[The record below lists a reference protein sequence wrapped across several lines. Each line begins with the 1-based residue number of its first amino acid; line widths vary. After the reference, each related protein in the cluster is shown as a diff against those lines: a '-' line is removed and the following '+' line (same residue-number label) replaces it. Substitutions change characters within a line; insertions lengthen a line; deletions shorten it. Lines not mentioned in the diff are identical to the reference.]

1 VDDLEG
7 VAGGGGG
14 VGMWAPWRG
23 RGGVGGGLHAGPP
36 GATFI
41 LVTAPP
47 VAGRADRRPVR
58 AGAPTAGSRDP
69 AARGRARARPPPQR
83 QPTAPLAPSG
93 RPTGARKDDTAT
105 TVTQPPAM
113 CRVGRRDDRAWR
125 RRTET
130 KEPARR
136 AAAHTPTGRP
146 AGGGARPPSSPA
158 GGVRLRGARRR
169 PSAAAVARPVPTAGR
184 HGARRR
190 PRGARGACAARRG
203 GAAAAA
209 RGGGA
214 ADRRRRGSVWPRD
227 ARPRCGR
234 VASPTPT
241 GGRARAVRP
250 RPVRAR
256 RAGAT
261 VRVCLFGAGA
271 ARAPPPPPDEVPHGA
286 RNGRVWP
293 RRTGAAAAAP
303 GRRAAGRDAGGVAVR
318 AAGGPCHG
326 AGTVP
331 RPLVFPQTRGATTA
345 RLSAG
350 RRAGPVAPTG
360 ARGGGGRARPP
371 AGVCS
376 PTHALARLRGR
387 AGWRI
392 RAARGRT
399 SMGVGGMR
407 LALARG
413 CWRARRRRTPS

>member
-1 VDDLEG
+1 
-7 VAGGGGG
+7 
-14 VGMWAPWRG
+14 MWAPWRG

-130 KEPARR
+130 KEPACR
-136 AAAHTPTGRP
+136 AAAHTPTGCP

-190 PRGARGACAARRG
+190 PRGARGARAARRG

-241 GGRARAVRP
+241 GGRARR
-250 RPVRAR
+250 RAR
-256 RAGAT
+256 APCERAVPGTRCGFVFLA
-261 VRVCLFGAGA
+261 RAP
-271 ARAPPPPPDEVPHGA
+271 RAPPPRRPTRCPTAPATGGCGHDGRGPPPRRPAGERPTETAGGWRYGRQAA
-286 RNGRVWP
+286 RATAPARRRVCWCFLRPVGPPLPVCLPAVGRVQWRP
-293 RRTGAAAAAP
+293 RVPVAAAAAP
-303 GRRAAGRDAGGVAVR
+303 
-318 AAGGPCHG
+318 
-326 AGTVP
+326 
-331 RPLVFPQTRGATTA
+331 
-345 RLSAG
+345 
-350 RRAGPVAPTG
+350 
-360 ARGGGGRARPP
+360 
-371 AGVCS
+371 
-376 PTHALARLRGR
+376 
-387 AGWRI
+387 
-392 RAARGRT
+392 
-399 SMGVGGMR
+399 
-407 LALARG
+407 
-413 CWRARRRRTPS
+413 ARRRGCARPSTH